1 MCNVI
6 CKVKIIF
13 LSFSI
18 LFAFSAVTTAEDF
31 SYKIIEAN
39 RLGTIKCVLTVRL
52 SKKVSEET
60 LRQLAIKLRDKQP
73 KRYDRMFITYY
84 LPGMT
89 VGTVA
94 WATTHF
100 KPKLD
105 IRILGMT
112 AEEEQNILKKRKNIS
127 GKIIGIWIDE
137 FHGKIT
143 IIKKSSGYVIQTKY
157 KDGSGGTK
165 NVIDFKARGKLAFK
179 EKGNTR
185 GEYYVIEKSGDL
197 SIYDSLGLIITMR
210 AVK

>member
-31 SYKIIEAN
+31 SCKIIEAN

-100 KPKLD
+100 NPKLD
-105 IRILGMT
+105 VRILSMT
-112 AEEEQNILKKRKNIS
+112 AEEEQNILKKNIS
-127 GKIIGIWIDE
+127 GKIIGIWLDE

-143 IIKKSSGYVIQTKY
+143 IIKKSSGYVIQTKH